1 MSDKINVML
10 KEAHKRP
17 HIKKSPLESPNDVID
32 LMKKRELTVSVG
44 LNPGGYQIFFSKWT
58 SHEKERVILF
68 SCINTR
74 CVGECSNTFR
84 VQTFYLKEAPSNTF
98 ANRAD
103 PDQAALLRAA

>member
-44 LNPGGYQIFFSKWT
+44 LNPGGYQIYFFQNGLAMRKKGSYYFHALTVAVLASVQIPSEFNYKPFTSKRRLLT
-58 SHEKERVILF
+58 
-68 SCINTR
+68 
-74 CVGECSNTFR
+74 
-84 VQTFYLKEAPSNTF
+84 
-98 ANRAD
+98 
-103 PDQAALLRAA
+103 LLRAEQTQIRQLF